1 MPWPPQTRLQ
11 CLRQALE
18 IEQISAQKGRILQS
32 AIRTA
37 NIGKEKQKEKKRNTE
52 ILGTP
57 FIIGKT
63 VISLKNGTLRKQ
75 GEKGKI
81 IKIYTDRQGK
91 ERLFVNFNQCG
102 DQGIPISTKKISLR
116 ILENDSETWWQ
127 KRYKNMSKIKQKTKE
142 FWADYFEKK
151 EKRELICIKIKTKN
165 CKPLQDIKHSQ
176 KLVKTYQKRI
186 DELMKENADMKNK
199 NIIISKTK
207 EKYHNKLCRI
217 RNLVLDDPYRG
228 RMRDIRHEL
237 YQI

>member
-37 NIGKEKQKEKKRNTE
+37 NIGKEKQKEKERNIE

-63 VISLKNGTLRKQ
+63 VISLKNGTQRKK

-81 IKIYTDRQGK
+81 IKIYTDQQGR
-91 ERLFVNFNQCG
+91 ERVKINFSQCG
-102 DQGIPISTKKISLR
+102 GWHVLMYENQKTLR

-151 EKRELICIKIKTKN
+151 KKREWICIKIKTKN
-165 CKPLQDIKHSQ
+165 YKPLQGIQHSQ

-186 DELMKENADMKNK
+186 DELMKENTDMKNK
-199 NIIISKTK
+199 NIIMSKTN
-207 EKYHNKLCRI
+207 EKYHFKLCNI
-217 RNLVLDDPYRG
+217 QCYVNNPSRG
-228 RMRDIRHEL
+228 RMSLIRYQVHE
-237 YQI
+237 I